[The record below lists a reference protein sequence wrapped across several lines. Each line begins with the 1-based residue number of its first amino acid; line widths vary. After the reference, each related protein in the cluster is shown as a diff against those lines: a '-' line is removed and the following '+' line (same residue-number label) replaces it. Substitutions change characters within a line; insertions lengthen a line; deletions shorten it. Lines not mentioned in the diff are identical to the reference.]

1 MGQSYSRPERRTL
14 TLLAAT
20 LALASANAATIGA
33 IAPEVRRA
41 FGVDNTAIGVLASS
55 ATAAAAVAT
64 VPFGILVDRWDR
76 TRLLAISAL
85 LAGAA
90 TVASSLA
97 GSFAFLFVTR
107 VALGALTGAAGPAV
121 ASLLGDTFHESRRG
135 RSYGTVLAGELV
147 GAGAGFAVA
156 GELAAV
162 SWRASFIALAPPAF
176 VLTWFLW
183 RLPEPLRG
191 RTVSRPS
198 IGPSREM
205 ANERAPG
212 AEGSVEGVLG
222 DSVSDVANQ
231 DVPNQ
236 EVPSDEV
243 PSDEVPSEE
252 MPSDEVPTEE
262 VPSEEVLASWRRLSL
277 RRTVLYVLSVPT
289 FVIFVFSGACSYFY
303 FAGLRTFGVEYAGDQ
318 YHVSQAVATAMFLL
332 VGTGGLAGVLV
343 SGRLGDF
350 LERYH
355 PAGRVLVAA
364 IALLSASVAFV
375 PAIVSRSYAVGLP
388 LMTVGAFGLAAAIP
402 PISAGRLQVMP
413 PGLWG
418 RAEGIQGVLRQVG
431 DALGPFAFGFAGD
444 RLSGGGRAG
453 LQSSFLVMLVA
464 LVTAGAVLLLA
475 LRTYPSDVEDAR
487 VAALL
492 PPGSS

>member
-1 MGQSYSRPERRTL
+1 MQADRSRGASEDGRLGSRRSKASWLLGESYSRPERRTL
-14 TLLAAT
+14 ALLAAT

-33 IAPEVRRA
+33 IAPEVRHA

-64 VPFGILVDRWDR
+64 VPFGILVDRRDR
-76 TRLLAISAL
+76 TKLLAMSAL
-85 LAGAA
+85 LAGVA
-90 TVASSLA
+90 TLLSSLA

-107 VALGALTGAAGPAV
+107 VALGALTGAAGPGV

-135 RSYGTVLAGELV
+135 RSYSTVLAGELV

-156 GELAAV
+156 GELAALN
-162 SWRASFIALAPPAF
+162 WRASFVALAPPAF
-176 VLTWFLW
+176 LLTWFLW

-191 RTVSRPS
+191 RTVSSPS
-198 IGPSREM
+198 VGSSEGPATDGGPSPERPAEPELSSEPEFPRE
-205 ANERAPG
+205 
-212 AEGSVEGVLG
+212 
-222 DSVSDVANQ
+222 D
-231 DVPNQ
+231 
-236 EVPSDEV
+236 
-243 PSDEVPSEE
+243 
-252 MPSDEVPTEE
+252 
-262 VPSEEVLASWRRLSL
+262 VLASWRQLSL

-289 FVIFVFSGACSYFY
+289 FVVFIFSGACTYFY
-303 FAGLRTFGVEYAGDQ
+303 FAGLRTFGVEYASDQ

-343 SGRLGDF
+343 SGRLGDL

-355 PAGRVLVAA
+355 PAGRVLVSA
-364 IALLSASVAFV
+364 IALFGAAAVFV
-375 PAIVSRSYAVGLP
+375 PAILSPSYAVGLP

-431 DALGPFAFGFAGD
+431 DTLGPVAFGFAGD

-453 LQSSFLVMLVA
+453 LQSSFLVMLVS
-464 LVTAGAVLLLA
+464 LVAAAAVLLLA
-475 LRTYPSDVEDAR
+475 LRTYPRDVEGAR
-487 VAALL
+487 VAASR
-492 PPGSS
+492 PPGPR